1 MPAAKP
7 QCSEKNKADV
17 EIKNETKMTDEQRN
31 AQKKYAGEKKA
42 SMKRRDSHH
51 DYRERRMYMI
61 TLEVEGRR
69 PLFGRVVGNAYAEQ
83 GSRDEP
89 RIELTELGKAVQ
101 SEWMSIHGFYPQIEV
116 MAVQMMPDHMHG
128 ILFVTDTLPVHLG
141 QVISGFKAGCRK
153 AQRALIA
160 TEEERTAERAAAEP
174 LLTEKARQGK
184 AAERAA
190 GEKAAERR
198 AERAGE
204 RAGERAAA
212 EPLLTEKAR
221 QEKAEPLLAE
231 KTGQGKAEGKTAG
244 KAAAEPLLTE
254 KTRQEKAEPLLAEK
268 TGQGKAEG
276 KTAGKAAAEPL
287 LAEKTGQGKTAGK
300 AAAEPL
306 LTEKARQEKAE
317 PLLTEKAKEEQEQ
330 EGKEPLVSQYA
341 TALPL
346 PEEAGANCALF
357 AKGYNDLILRSFDEL
372 PVWQNYLRDNPRRLL
387 LKRARPEW
395 LRPFFGLQIGSHTYN
410 GIGNRLLLTACKRK
424 TVLVSRR
431 LTDSMIE
438 EETARYLELA
448 KQGTVLVSAAI
459 SPGEKRVMRAVF
471 DAGYPTIVIM
481 QNGFTPMS
489 KPHGRQ
495 FDACASGALLML
507 SPWEHHNEKQK
518 ITAVQCRQM
527 NLMALEICEN

>member
-1 MPAAKP
+1 
-7 QCSEKNKADV
+7 
-17 EIKNETKMTDEQRN
+17 MTDEQRN

-42 SMKRRDSHH
+42 SMKRRDCHH

-160 TEEERTAERAAAEP
+160 AEEERTAR
-174 LLTEKARQGK
+174 K
-184 AAERAA
+184 AAEKAA
-190 GEKAAERR
+190 GEKAVERR

-204 RAGERAAA
+204 RTAERAAA

-231 KTGQGKAEGKTAG
+231 KAGQGKTEG

-254 KTRQEKAEPLLAEK
+254 KTRQEKAEPLLTEK
-268 TGQGKAEG
+268 ARQGK
-276 KTAGKAAAEPL
+276 
-287 LAEKTGQGKTAGK
+287 
-300 AAAEPL
+300 AEPL
-306 LTEKARQEKAE
+306 LTEKARQGK
-317 PLLTEKAKEEQEQ
+317 EQ
-330 EGKEPLVSQYA
+330 EGKEQKGKEQEGREPVVSQYA

-346 PEEAGANCALF
+346 PEEAGANSALF

-372 PVWQNYLRDNPRRLL
+372 PVWKNYLRDNPRRLL

-410 GIGNRLLLTACKRK
+410 GIGNRLLLTASKRK

-481 QNGFTPMS
+481 QNGFTPLS

>member
-42 SMKRRDSHH
+42 SMKRRDCHH

-69 PLFGRVVGNAYAEQ
+69 PLFGRVVGNAYAEP

-160 TEEERTAERAAAEP
+160 AEEE
-174 LLTEKARQGK
+174 K
-184 AAERAA
+184 AAGQAAGKAA

-204 RAGERAAA
+204 RAAERAAA
-212 EPLLTEKAR
+212 EPLLTEK
-221 QEKAEPLLAE
+221 
-231 KTGQGKAEGKTAG
+231 TGQRKA
-244 KAAAEPLLTE
+244 
-254 KTRQEKAEPLLAEK
+254 
-268 TGQGKAEG
+268 
-276 KTAGKAAAEPL
+276 AGKAAAEPL
-287 LAEKTGQGKTAGK
+287 LAEKARQGK
-300 AAAEPL
+300 EQE
-306 LTEKARQEKAE
+306 EK
-317 PLLTEKAKEEQEQ
+317 EQ
-330 EGKEPLVSQYA
+330 EGREPLVSQYA

-448 KQGTVLVSAAI
+448 KQGTILVSAAI

>member
-7 QCSEKNKADV
+7 QCSEKKADV

-69 PLFGRVVGNAYAEQ
+69 PLFGRVVGNAYAEP

-160 TEEERTAERAAAEP
+160 AEEERAAGQAAERTAGRAAAEP
-174 LLTEKARQGK
+174 LLTEKARQER

-190 GEKAAERR
+190 AELLLTEKARQEKAT
-198 AERAGE
+198 ERA
-204 RAGERAAA
+204 AERAAA

-221 QEKAEPLLAE
+221 QEKA
-231 KTGQGKAEGKTAG
+231 AG
-244 KAAAEPLLTE
+244 
-254 KTRQEKAEPLLAEK
+254 RV
-268 TGQGKAEG
+268 
-276 KTAGKAAAEPL
+276 AGRV
-287 LAEKTGQGKTAGK
+287 
-300 AAAEPL
+300 AAEPL
-306 LTEKARQEKAE
+306 LTEKARQGKEE
-317 PLLTEKAKEEQEQ
+317 PLLAEKAKEKKEQ
-330 EGKEPLVSQYA
+330 EGREPVVSQYA

-346 PEEAGANCALF
+346 PEEAGANSALF

-372 PVWQNYLRDNPRRLL
+372 PVWQNYLHDNPRRLL

-410 GIGNRLLLTACKRK
+410 GIGNRLLLTASKRK

>member
-42 SMKRRDSHH
+42 SMKRRDCHH

-61 TLEVEGRR
+61 TLEVERRR

-160 TEEERTAERAAAEP
+160 AEEERTARKAAERAAERAAAEP
-174 LLTEKARQGK
+174 LLTEKARQ
-184 AAERAA
+184 E
-190 GEKAAERR
+190 
-198 AERAGE
+198 
-204 RAGERAAA
+204 
-212 EPLLTEKAR
+212 
-221 QEKAEPLLAE
+221 
-231 KTGQGKAEGKTAG
+231 KAEGKTAG

-254 KTRQEKAEPLLAEK
+254 KTRQGKAEPLLAEK
-268 TGQGKAEG
+268 TGQGKTE
-276 KTAGKAAAEPL
+276 
-287 LAEKTGQGKTAGK
+287 GKTAGK

-306 LTEKARQEKAE
+306 LTEKSRQEKAE
-317 PLLTEKAKEEQEQ
+317 PLLAEKARQ
-330 EGKEPLVSQYA
+330 EGKEQEGREPVVSQYA

-410 GIGNRLLLTACKRK
+410 GIGNRLLLTASKRK

-438 EETARYLELA
+438 EEIARYLELA

-481 QNGFTPMS
+481 QNGFTSMS

>member
-160 TEEERTAERAAAEP
+160 AEE
-174 LLTEKARQGK
+174 
-184 AAERAA
+184 ERAA
-190 GEKAAERR
+190 GQAS
-198 AERAGE
+198 ERA
-204 RAGERAAA
+204 AERAAA

-221 QEKAEPLLAE
+221 QEKEEPLLAE
-231 KTGQGKAEGKTAG
+231 K
-244 KAAAEPLLTE
+244 
-254 KTRQEKAEPLLAEK
+254 
-268 TGQGKAEG
+268 
-276 KTAGKAAAEPL
+276 
-287 LAEKTGQGKTAGK
+287 
-300 AAAEPL
+300 
-306 LTEKARQEKAE
+306 
-317 PLLTEKAKEEQEQ
+317 AK
-330 EGKEPLVSQYA
+330 EGKELEGREPVVSQYA

-346 PEEAGANCALF
+346 PEEAGANSALF

-372 PVWQNYLRDNPRRLL
+372 PVWQNYLHDNPRRLL

-410 GIGNRLLLTACKRK
+410 GIGNRLLLTASKRK

>member
-69 PLFGRVVGNAYAEQ
+69 PLFGRVVGNAYAEP

-160 TEEERTAERAAAEP
+160 AEEERTARKAAERRAERAGERAAERAAAEP

-184 AAERAA
+184 AAE
-190 GEKAAERR
+190 KAA
-198 AERAGE
+198 
-204 RAGERAAA
+204 
-212 EPLLTEKAR
+212 
-221 QEKAEPLLAE
+221 AEPLLAE
-231 KTGQGKAEGKTAG
+231 KTGQGKT
-244 KAAAEPLLTE
+244 
-254 KTRQEKAEPLLAEK
+254 
-268 TGQGKAEG
+268 EG

-287 LAEKTGQGKTAGK
+287 LAEK
-300 AAAEPL
+300 
-306 LTEKARQEKAE
+306 
-317 PLLTEKAKEEQEQ
+317 AKEEKEQ
-330 EGKEPLVSQYA
+330 EGREPVVSQYA

-410 GIGNRLLLTACKRK
+410 GIGNRLLLTASKRK